1 MKRYCT
7 LGLCFIIILGLFQGV
22 ALAAGA
28 ENDQALTL
36 EQAMEQALAEDLTL
50 KSAQLKVE
58 VAESQLKAAKRI
70 IGISGNFGMSK
81 TDSGDW
87 EESSK
92 NISLYPGQNPY
103 TSKLLLTYTP
113 DSTLSPPIFN
123 YSVFPPVP
131 VADAEY
137 GDVFSLSCSPFD
149 LSFEKGIKQQELA
162 LASQIAN
169 YESARIQLITNV
181 RNTYSEM
188 IQKDGLYKLAQE
200 DLELAKDHLRQT
212 NTLFNIGK
220 IPKLDLMDAEQ
231 QLKAAE
237 AKLASADLNYQ
248 AALLK
253 LNILLRK
260 DYQKGLVL
268 TENSGNQVKAD
279 QINIE
284 ATLENTIKNA
294 PDIKIA
300 VLNVAIAKIQLLQ
313 DSTYLAKDLKLGIS
327 LKKFDNGSDSTTY
340 SLSFSGPLDDTYFR
354 DRNIAKKQLETA
366 QLDLEVA
373 VRNKQTM
380 ILETLR
386 GWKILELNLGPMQ
399 ESLNIAKERL
409 RIATVKYDA
418 GMASGTE
425 LNQVRQI
432 LAQAEEAYWGTWYQ
446 LQQAREQFYQAVWGN
461 PVLKQE

>member
-1 MKRYCT
+1 
-7 LGLCFIIILGLFQGV
+7 
-22 ALAAGA
+22 LAAEP
-28 ENDQALTL
+28 ENNQVLTL
-36 EQAMEQALAEDLTL
+36 EQAIDQALTEDLTL
-50 KSAQLKVE
+50 KSAKLKVE
-58 VAESQLKAAKRI
+58 IAESQLKGAKRI
-70 IGISGNFGMSK
+70 IGVSGNYSLSS
-81 TDSGDW
+81 TDSGGW
-87 EESSK
+87 QEGSK
-92 NISLYPGQNPY
+92 SITISPGQNSYNPKI
-103 TSKLLLTYTP
+103 SLTYTP
-113 DSTLSPPIFN
+113 DTMLSPSIYN
-123 YSVFPPVP
+123 YSLFPPTI
-131 VADAEY
+131 VAEAEY
-137 GDVFSLSCSPFD
+137 GDIFSLSCSPFD
-149 LSFEKGIKQQELA
+149 LSYEKGIKQQELA
-162 LASQIAN
+162 LVSQLMN
-169 YESARIQLITNV
+169 YENV
-181 RNTYSEM
+181 RLKLIADVRNIYSEM

-200 DLELAKDHLRQT
+200 DLELAKDHLRRT

-268 TENSGNQVKAD
+268 TENGADRGKAD

-284 ATLENTIKNA
+284 ATIENTLKNA
-294 PDIKIA
+294 SDIKAA
-300 VLNVAIAKIQLLQ
+300 VLNVAIAKIQLIE
-313 DSTYLAKDLKLGIS
+313 DSTYFAKGLKFGIS
-327 LKKFDNGSDSTTY
+327 LKKYDNGPDSTTY
-340 SLSFSGPLDDTYFR
+340 SISFSGPLDDTYFR
-354 DRNIAKKQLETA
+354 ERNVSKKQLEAA

-409 RIATVKYDA
+409 RIATVKYEA

-425 LNQVRQI
+425 LNQVRGA
-432 LAQAEEAYWGTWYQ
+432 LATAEEAYWGTWYQ
-446 LQQAREQFYQAVWGN
+446 LQQAREQFYQMIWGN